1 MEEIYYDGEYSIL
14 QGAIIDGV
22 KYGKIVSVNNNIEV
36 IPKKI
41 TLYQNYPNPFNPTTK
56 IKYEISKTT
65 NVKLYVINILGQKVA
80 YLVKEEKLPGSY
92 EVEFNASNLSSGVY
106 LAVLQTPEARLTKA
120 MFLIK

>member
-65 NVKLYVINILGQKVA
+65 NVKLYVINILSR
-80 YLVKEEKLPGSY
+80 KL
-92 EVEFNASNLSSGVY
+92 
-106 LAVLQTPEARLTKA
+106 
-120 MFLIK
+120 LIL